1 MKKKWLLWVPVGAAA
16 IWAGSHL
23 LPGLGHFGGHD
34 MMQGGA
40 GQGMLQGGHGHGM
53 MQGGAGQAM
62 AQGGQGHGMMQG
74 GAGQAIALG
83 GQGRGMMQGSPGQ
96 AMMQGGRGHGM
107 MGHGGNHAFGFDFGW
122 SKTLVGVGIAL
133 FGVALRK
140 QAKDK
145 VWKKWA
151 GYGLIGVGLVATF
164 KAALPV
170 LAVGAGAY
178 WLFKKAG
185 STKQKDFSPVAAY
198 AAPVVNNNSQ
208 ILDAWE
214 KNISK
219 EEK

>member
-1 MKKKWLLWVPVGAAA
+1 
-16 IWAGSHL
+16 
-23 LPGLGHFGGHD
+23 
-34 MMQGGA
+34 
-40 GQGMLQGGHGHGM
+40 MLQGGQGHSM

-62 AQGGQGHGMMQG
+62 AQGGP
-74 GAGQAIALG
+74 
-83 GQGRGMMQGSPGQ
+83 GQGK
-96 AMMQGGRGHGM
+96 MQGGRGHGM
-107 MGHGGNHAFGFDFGW
+107 MGHGGKHAFGFDFGW
-122 SKTLVGVGIAL
+122 SRTLVGVGIAL

-151 GYGLIGVGLVATF
+151 GYGLIGVGLVAAF

-170 LAVGAGAY
+170 LTIGVGAY

-185 STKQKDFSPVAAY
+185 STKQKDFSPVAY

-219 EEK
+219 GEK

>member
-1 MKKKWLLWVPVGAAA
+1 MKKKWLFWVPVGAAA

-34 MMQGGA
+34 MVQGGS
-40 GQGMLQGGHGHGM
+40 
-53 MQGGAGQAM
+53 
-62 AQGGQGHGMMQG
+62 GQGHGIMQG
-74 GAGQAIALG
+74 GAGQAIARG
-83 GQGRGMMQGSPGQ
+83 GQGRGMMQGSPKQG
-96 AMMQGGRGHGM
+96 MMQGGRGHGM

-122 SKTLVGVGIAL
+122 SRTLVGIGIAL

-151 GYGLIGVGLVATF
+151 GYGLIGVGLVAAF

-170 LAVGAGAY
+170 LAIGAGAY

-185 STKQKDFSPVAAY
+185 STKQKDFSTVAF

>member
-1 MKKKWLLWVPVGAAA
+1 MKKKWLFWVPVGAAT

-23 LPGLGHFGGHD
+23 LPGFGHFGHFGGPD
-34 MMQGGA
+34 MMQGGS
-40 GQGMLQGGHGHGM
+40 GQGMLQ
-53 MQGGAGQAM
+53 
-62 AQGGQGHGMMQG
+62 
-74 GAGQAIALG
+74 G
-83 GQGRGMMQGSPGQ
+83 GQGRGMMQGGSGQALAQSGQMQGGPGQ
-96 AMMQGGRGHGM
+96 GMMQGGRGHGM
-107 MGHGGNHAFGFDFGW
+107 MGHGGKHAFGFDFGW
-122 SKTLVGVGIAL
+122 SRTLVGVGIAL

-151 GYGLIGVGLVATF
+151 GYGLIGVGLVAAF
-164 KAALPV
+164 KAALPI
-170 LAVGAGAY
+170 LAIGAGAY

-185 STKQKDFSPVAAY
+185 STKQKNFSTVAF
-198 AAPVVNNNSQ
+198 AAPAVNNNSQ

>member
-1 MKKKWLLWVPVGAAA
+1 MKKKWLFWVPVGAAA

-23 LPGLGHFGGHD
+23 LPGLGHFGGYD
-34 MMQGGA
+34 MMQGGS
-40 GQGMLQGGHGHGM
+40 GQGML
-53 MQGGAGQAM
+53 
-62 AQGGQGHGMMQG
+62 QGGQGHGMMQG
-74 GAGQAIALG
+74 GTGQAIAQG
-83 GQGRGMMQGSPGQ
+83 GQGRG
-96 AMMQGGRGHGM
+96 MMQGGRGHGM
-107 MGHGGNHAFGFDFGW
+107 MGHGGTHAFGFDFGW
-122 SKTLVGVGIAL
+122 SRTLVGVGIAL

-151 GYGLIGVGLVATF
+151 GYGLIGVGLVAAF
-164 KAALPV
+164 KVALPV
-170 LAVGAGAY
+170 LAVGAGVY

>member
-1 MKKKWLLWVPVGAAA
+1 MKKKWLFWVPVGAAT

-23 LPGLGHFGGHD
+23 LPGFGHFGHFGHFGGPD
-34 MMQGGA
+34 MMQGGS
-40 GQGMLQGGHGHGM
+40 
-53 MQGGAGQAM
+53 GQAM
-62 AQGGQGHGMMQG
+62 AQGSQGHGMMQG
-74 GAGQAIALG
+74 
-83 GQGRGMMQGSPGQ
+83 S
-96 AMMQGGRGHGM
+96 RGHGM

-122 SKTLVGVGIAL
+122 SRTLVGVGIAL

-151 GYGLIGVGLVATF
+151 GYGLIGVGLVAAF
-164 KAALPV
+164 KAALPI
-170 LAVGAGAY
+170 LAIGAGAY

-185 STKQKDFSPVAAY
+185 STKQKNFSTVAF
-198 AAPVVNNNSQ
+198 AAPAVNNNSQ